1 MSFGLDRVRL
11 TINERN
17 LLSKL
22 KSRTG
27 IDNWNIFARWAFCYS
42 IGKASE
48 INLNEEDGEYGV
60 EMSWVVFSGK
70 NFKIYQDLLT
80 QECERLDLKPTKSN
94 LNKILR
100 AHLRNGIKHIFT
112 QTKSLDGLLELENIA

>member
-1 MSFGLDRVRL
+1 VSFGLDRVRL
-11 TINERN
+11 TISERS

-70 NFKIYQDLLT
+70 NYKIYQDLLS
-80 QECERLDLKPTKSN
+80 QECGRLKLEPTKTN
-94 LNKILR
+94 LNKVLR
-100 AHLRNGIKHIFT
+100 AHLRNGVKQIFT
-112 QTKSLDGLLELENIA
+112 QTKSLDDLLELAV

>member
-1 MSFGLDRVRL
+1 MSFELDRVKL
-11 TINERN
+11 TISERS

-70 NFKIYQDLLT
+70 NYKIYQDLLI
-80 QECERLDLKPTKSN
+80 QECSRLRLKPTKTN
-94 LNKILR
+94 LNKVLR
-100 AHLRNGIKHIFT
+100 AHLRNGIRQIFT
-112 QTKSLDGLLELENIA
+112 QTKSLDDLFDLAI

>member
-11 TINERN
+11 TISERS

-22 KSRTG
+22 KSRTR

-70 NFKIYQDLLT
+70 NYKIYQDLLS
-80 QECERLDLKPTKSN
+80 QECGRLKLEPTKIN
-94 LNKILR
+94 LNKVLR
-100 AHLRNGIKHIFT
+100 AHLRNGVKQIFT
-112 QTKSLDGLLELENIA
+112 QTKSLDDLLELAV

>member
-11 TINERN
+11 TISERS

-70 NFKIYQDLLT
+70 NYKIYQDLLI
-80 QECERLDLKPTKSN
+80 QECSRLRLKPTKTN
-94 LNKILR
+94 LNKVLR
-100 AHLRNGIKHIFT
+100 AHLRNGIRQIFT
-112 QTKSLDGLLELENIA
+112 QTKSLDDLFDLAI

>member
-11 TINERN
+11 TISERS

-70 NFKIYQDLLT
+70 NYKIYQDLLS
-80 QECERLDLKPTKSN
+80 QECGRLKLEPTKTN
-94 LNKILR
+94 LNKVLR
-100 AHLRNGIKHIFT
+100 AHLRNGVKQIFT
-112 QTKSLDGLLELENIA
+112 QTKSLDDLFELTNVS

>member
-1 MSFGLDRVRL
+1 MSFELDRVRL
-11 TINERN
+11 TIGERN
-17 LLSKL
+17 LLSRL
-22 KSRTG
+22 KNPTG

-42 IGKASE
+42 IGKSSE

-70 NFKIYQDLLT
+70 NFKLYQDLLI
-80 QECERLDLKPTKSN
+80 QECYRLELKPSKSN

-100 AHLRNGIKHIFT
+100 AHLRNGIKQIFT
-112 QTKSLDGLLELENIA
+112 QTKSLDDLFELTNVA

>member
-1 MSFGLDRVRL
+1 VSFGLDRVRL
-11 TINERN
+11 TISERS

-70 NFKIYQDLLT
+70 NYKIYQDLLI
-80 QECERLDLKPTKSN
+80 QECNRLRLKPTKTN
-94 LNKILR
+94 LNKVLR
-100 AHLRNGIKHIFT
+100 AHLRNGIRQIFT
-112 QTKSLDGLLELENIA
+112 QTKSLDDLFDLAI

>member
-1 MSFGLDRVRL
+1 VSFGLDRVRL
-11 TINERN
+11 TISERS

-70 NFKIYQDLLT
+70 NYKIYQDLLI
-80 QECERLDLKPTKSN
+80 QECSRLRLKPTKTN
-94 LNKILR
+94 LNKVLR
-100 AHLRNGIKHIFT
+100 AHLRNGIRQIFT
-112 QTKSLDGLLELENIA
+112 QTKSLDDLFDLAI

>member
-1 MSFGLDRVRL
+1 VSFELDRVKL
-11 TINERN
+11 TISERS

-70 NFKIYQDLLT
+70 NYKIYQDLLS
-80 QECERLDLKPTKSN
+80 QECGRFELEPTKTN
-94 LNKILR
+94 LNKVLR
-100 AHLRNGIKHIFT
+100 AHLRNGVKQIFT
-112 QTKSLDGLLELENIA
+112 QTKSLDDLFELTNVS

>member
-1 MSFGLDRVRL
+1 MSFELDRVKL
-11 TINERN
+11 TISERS

-70 NFKIYQDLLT
+70 NYKIYQDLLI
-80 QECERLDLKPTKSN
+80 QECGRLRLKPTKTN
-94 LNKILR
+94 LNKVLR
-100 AHLRNGIKHIFT
+100 AHLRNGVKQIFT
-112 QTKSLDGLLELENIA
+112 QTKSLDDLFELTNVS

>member
-11 TINERN
+11 TISERS

-70 NFKIYQDLLT
+70 NYKIYQDLLS
-80 QECERLDLKPTKSN
+80 QECGRLKLEPTKTN
-94 LNKILR
+94 LNKVLR
-100 AHLRNGIKHIFT
+100 AHLRNGVKQIFT
-112 QTKSLDGLLELENIA
+112 QTKSLDDLFELAV

>member
-11 TINERN
+11 TISERS

-22 KSRTG
+22 ESRTG

-70 NFKIYQDLLT
+70 NYKIYQDLLS
-80 QECERLDLKPTKSN
+80 QECGRLKLEPTKTN
-94 LNKILR
+94 LNKVLR
-100 AHLRNGIKHIFT
+100 AHLRNGVKQIFT
-112 QTKSLDGLLELENIA
+112 QTKSLDDLLELAV

>member
-11 TINERN
+11 TISERS

-70 NFKIYQDLLT
+70 NYKIYQDLLS
-80 QECERLDLKPTKSN
+80 QECGRLKLEPTKTN
-94 LNKILR
+94 LNKVLR
-100 AHLRNGIKHIFT
+100 EHLRNGVKQIFT
-112 QTKSLDGLLELENIA
+112 QTKSLDDLLELAV

>member
-1 MSFGLDRVRL
+1 MSFELDRVKL
-11 TINERN
+11 TISERS

-70 NFKIYQDLLT
+70 NYKIYQDLLS
-80 QECERLDLKPTKSN
+80 QECGRFELEPTKTN
-94 LNKILR
+94 LNKVLR
-100 AHLRNGIKHIFT
+100 AHLRNGVKQIFT
-112 QTKSLDGLLELENIA
+112 QTKSLDDLFELTNVS

>member
-11 TINERN
+11 TISERS

-48 INLNEEDGEYGV
+48 INLNEDDGEYGV

-70 NFKIYQDLLT
+70 NYKIYQDLLS
-80 QECERLDLKPTKSN
+80 QECGRFELEPTKTN
-94 LNKILR
+94 LNKVLR
-100 AHLRNGIKHIFT
+100 AHLRNGVKQIFT
-112 QTKSLDGLLELENIA
+112 QTKSLDDLFELAV

>member
-11 TINERN
+11 TISERS

-70 NFKIYQDLLT
+70 NYKIYQDLLG
-80 QECERLDLKPTKSN
+80 QECGRLKLEPTKTN
-94 LNKILR
+94 LNKVLR
-100 AHLRNGIKHIFT
+100 AHLRNGVKQIFT
-112 QTKSLDGLLELENIA
+112 QTKSLDDLLELAV

>member
-11 TINERN
+11 TISERS

-70 NFKIYQDLLT
+70 NYKIYQDLLI
-80 QECERLDLKPTKSN
+80 QECNRLRLKPTKTN
-94 LNKILR
+94 LNKVLR
-100 AHLRNGIKHIFT
+100 AHLRNGIRQIFT
-112 QTKSLDGLLELENIA
+112 QTKSLDDLFDLAI

>member
-11 TINERN
+11 TISERS

-70 NFKIYQDLLT
+70 NYKIYQDLLS
-80 QECERLDLKPTKSN
+80 QECGRLKLEPTKTN
-94 LNKILR
+94 LNKVLR
-100 AHLRNGIKHIFT
+100 AHLRNGVKQIFT
-112 QTKSLDGLLELENIA
+112 QTKSLDDLLELAV

>member
-11 TINERN
+11 TISERS

-70 NFKIYQDLLT
+70 NYKIYQDLLI
-80 QECERLDLKPTKSN
+80 QECGRLRLKPTKTN
-94 LNKILR
+94 LNKVLR
-100 AHLRNGIKHIFT
+100 AHLRNGIRQIFT
-112 QTKSLDGLLELENIA
+112 QTKSLDDLFDLAI

>member
-11 TINERN
+11 TISERS

-60 EMSWVVFSGK
+60 EMRWVVFSGK
-70 NFKIYQDLLT
+70 NYKIYQDLLI
-80 QECERLDLKPTKSN
+80 QECNRLRLKPTKTN
-94 LNKILR
+94 LNKVLR
-100 AHLRNGIKHIFT
+100 AHLRNGIRQIFT
-112 QTKSLDGLLELENIA
+112 QTKSLDDLFDLAI

>member
-1 MSFGLDRVRL
+1 MSFELDRVRL
-11 TINERN
+11 TIGERN
-17 LLSKL
+17 LLSRL
-22 KSRTG
+22 KNPTG

-70 NFKIYQDLLT
+70 NYKLYQDLLI
-80 QECERLDLKPTKSN
+80 QEC
-94 LNKILR
+94 NK
-100 AHLRNGIKHIFT
+100 
-112 QTKSLDGLLELENIA
+112 LELIIKKFLGFVRTDSKDRLLYALKIDQISRI